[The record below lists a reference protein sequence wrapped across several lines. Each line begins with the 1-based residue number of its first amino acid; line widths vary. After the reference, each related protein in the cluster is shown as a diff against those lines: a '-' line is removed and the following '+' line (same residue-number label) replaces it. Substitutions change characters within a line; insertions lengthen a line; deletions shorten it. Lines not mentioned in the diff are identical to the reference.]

1 MITLVAIYKNV
12 PFQVNP
18 AVNIFGQPLENLGY
32 FSFQHL
38 VTLNKTLWKFPLVYT
53 WRSLV
58 DGDNGC
64 IGPSGK
70 LLC

>member
-38 VTLNKTLWKFPLVYT
+38 VTLVNILALHSDDLSSNPVYIF
-53 WRSLV
+53 S
-58 DGDNGC
+58 
-64 IGPSGK
+64 
-70 LLC
+70 